1 MQIEIK
7 LLTQFKQYLPDPDV
21 DGNVRSIDISD
32 NGTVENVFKE
42 LGIPLNVPKVIML
55 NDRHATIDDELKE
68 GDRVIVF
75 PPVGG
80 G

>member
-7 LLTQFKQYLPDPDV
+7 LLTQFKQYLPDPELT
-21 DGNVRSIDISD
+21 GNTRVIEVEKDAAIADALIS
-32 NGTVENVFKE
+32 
-42 LGIPLNVPKVIML
+42 LGIPIDMPKVIML
-55 NDRHATIDDELKE
+55 NNRQTTLPTTLKE
-68 GDRVIVF
+68 GDRLTVF

>member
-21 DGNVRSIDISD
+21 AGNMRSIKINDCGKIED
-32 NGTVENVFKE
+32 VFLE

-55 NDRHATIDDELKE
+55 NDRHATIEDTLKE
-68 GDRVIVF
+68 GDRVTVF

>member
-7 LLTQFKQYLPDPDV
+7 LLTQFKQYLPNPDLT
-21 DGNVRSIDISD
+21 GNTRALKINNSGKIED
-32 NGTVENVFKE
+32 VFIE

-55 NDRHATIDDELKE
+55 NDRHATIEDTLKE
-68 GDRVIVF
+68 GDRVTVF

>member
-7 LLTQFKQYLPDPDV
+7 LLTQFKQYLPNPDLT
-21 DGNVRSIDISD
+21 GNTRSLKLDASGKIED
-32 NGTVENVFKE
+32 VFKE

-55 NDRHATIDDELKE
+55 NDRHATIEDTLKE
-68 GDRVIVF
+68 GDRVTVF